1 MLKKIYAIFLSLAL
15 CMMHAMPVLA
25 ADETYVYDHAE
36 VIAASSE
43 QSLND
48 KAQEIYD
55 TYGVR
60 PVFILFEDENENE
73 AKEAAFDQYDET
85 FGRDDGIILVV
96 NKADDYFLV
105 LHRGNALLTDDQK
118 VELQSIYNAE
128 NIYKDG
134 VEKDFEYIRSIYSG
148 ESPMP
153 AQTIPDER
161 LQPLLVDDADLL
173 STSEEEELLG
183 KLTEISERQNLDVV
197 VVTNNDLGGK
207 TATEYADDFFD
218 YNGYGYGSD
227 HDGILFLVSM
237 DDRSWALS
245 TTGYGIE
252 VFTDAGQEYM
262 TDRIVPYLSE
272 GNYIDAFLTYADLC
286 DQFIEQARTAEPYDV
301 GNMPKGKVPWFL
313 LPVNALLGFLGMLPI
328 ANHKKNKLKT
338 VYKAQSAKAYLVPK
352 SLKFSRE
359 TDQFIG
365 KHVTHVPHVD
375 PDRDGGG
382 HSGGGSSVHFGSSGV
397 SHGGSSG
404 HF

>member
-15 CMMHAMPVLA
+15 CMMHVIPVFA
-25 ADETYVYDHAE
+25 ADEAYVYDHAE

-43 QSLND
+43 QMLND
-48 KAQEIYD
+48 LAQEIYD
-55 TYGVR
+55 TYDVR
-60 PVFILFEDENENE
+60 TVFILFEDETENE
-73 AKEAAFDQYDET
+73 AKEAAFDQYDDT

-134 VEKDFEYIRSIYSG
+134 VEKDFEYIRSVYSG
-148 ESPMP
+148 ESTMP

-161 LQPLLVDDADLL
+161 LKPLLVDDADLL
-173 STSEEEELLG
+173 STSEEEELLE
-183 KLTEISERQNLDVV
+183 KLTEISDRQNLDVA

-218 YNGYGYGSD
+218 YNGYGYGSN

-252 VFTDAGQEYM
+252 AFTDAGQEYM
-262 TDRIVPYLSE
+262 TDRIIPYLSE
-272 GNYIDAFLTYADLC
+272 GNYIDAFMTYADLC
-286 DQFIEQARTAEPYDV
+286 DQFIEQAHTGQPYDV

-313 LPVNALLGFLGMLPI
+313 LPINALFGLLVMWPF

-352 SLKFSRE
+352 SLKFSRKN
-359 TDQFIG
+359 DQFIG

-375 PDRDGGG
+375 PNRGGGG
-382 HSGGGSSVHFGSSGV
+382 HGGGGSSIHIGSSGV